1 MNEHPSCTAETS
13 VAATRSVAVVGGGI
27 SGLSAAIYASRLECA
42 PRVTLFESG
51 DRIGG
56 VIETHRDGDYL
67 IEKAADNFATLIPDA
82 LELSKLVGVDDQLI
96 APRANGRQAF
106 VLHEGEL
113 RPIPAGFSL
122 MQPTR
127 VGSILTTKTLSFGGK
142 LRLLGEFFVKARR
155 DKEDES
161 LESFV
166 TRRLGREAYE
176 NLVEPIVSGIFT
188 ANPKTLSMQAT
199 MPQFLAMERQSGG
212 LIRGHLTAKKKD
224 AAAAARK
231 ASGARY
237 DQFRAPR
244 DGMDSWLEGIAS
256 KLPHGCLKLNTG
268 VEGLVSTE
276 GGWRL
281 QLAGQPDQN
290 FDAVILA
297 TPTRVASRL
306 LESVSSEAAILAGT
320 IEYASSAVA
329 AMIVKR
335 TEVAGRLDGFGMIA
349 PSKENRQALAISYTS
364 NKYEGRVPNDEVL
377 LRVFMGGAMNPSVM
391 ELSDAELEA
400 IAQQEVRDILKWSGK
415 EPNWIQ
421 VVRWNQA
428 MPQYTLGHRDRVE
441 SLKSALA
448 KTPSLRICGAGY
460 DGVGIP
466 QCVKSGR
473 LAAEAIGELLR
484 SNLM

>member
-1 MNEHPSCTAETS
+1 MSNSESNLTVS
-13 VAATRSVAVVGGGI
+13 RVAVIGGGV
-27 SGLSAAIYASRLECA
+27 SGLSAATYASRLA
-42 PRVTLFESG
+42 QSPKVSLFERS

-56 VIETHRDGDYL
+56 VIQTHRDGDYL

-96 APRANGRQAF
+96 APREEGRRAF
-106 VLHEGEL
+106 VLHRGEL

-127 VGSILTTKTLSFGGK
+127 VGSILATRTLSLGGK
-142 LRLLGEFFVKARR
+142 LRLLGEFFVKARQAGG
-155 DKEDES
+155 DES

-199 MPQFLAMERQSGG
+199 MPQFLAMERNSGG
-212 LIRGHLTAKKKD
+212 LIRGHLSAKRKD

-244 DGMDSWLEGIAS
+244 DGMDTWLEGITS
-256 KLPHGCLKLNTG
+256 QLPEGCLHLNTS
-268 VEGLVSTE
+268 VEAIVADGDS
-276 GGWRL
+276 WRI
-281 QLAGQPDQN
+281 QLADQADQV

-297 TPTRVASRL
+297 TPTHVTSRL
-306 LESVSSEAAILAGT
+306 LENVSKEASRLASS

-329 AMIVKR
+329 AMIVNR
-335 TEVAGRLDGFGMIA
+335 RDIAGRLDGFGMIS
-349 PSKENRQALAISYTS
+349 PSRENRHALAISYTS
-364 NKYEGRVPNDEVL
+364 NKYEGRVPEDQVL
-377 LRVFMGGAMNPSVM
+377 LRVFMGGAMNPGVM
-391 ELSDAELEA
+391 ELPDDELEM
-400 IAQQEVRDILKWSGK
+400 IAKREVQEILKWDGK
-415 EPNWIQ
+415 DPNWIQ
-421 VVRWNQA
+421 IIRWNQA
-428 MPQYTLGHRDRVE
+428 MPQYTLGHRERVA
-441 SLKSALA
+441 SLKEELS
-448 KTPSLRICGAGY
+448 KTPTLQVCGAGY

-473 LAAEAIGELLR
+473 LAAEAIGKALPA
-484 SNLM
+484 SSA